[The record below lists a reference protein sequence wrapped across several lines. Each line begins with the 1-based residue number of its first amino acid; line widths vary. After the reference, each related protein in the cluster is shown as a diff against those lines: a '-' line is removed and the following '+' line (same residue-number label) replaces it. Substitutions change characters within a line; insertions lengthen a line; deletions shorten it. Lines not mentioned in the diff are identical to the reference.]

1 MQSLRYIK
9 LICFC
14 FIALPCPIPKKCR
27 TLSVNYMIRALI
39 VVNEAGAAT
48 ENQQNH
54 SVQCSTT
61 TTPCAHTISSVRTIR
76 KSQKKTSPCSMFI
89 SCLLSNF

>member
-39 VVNEAGAAT
+39 VVNEAKAAT

-61 TTPCAHTISSVRTIR
+61 TTPCVHTISSVRTIR
-76 KSQKKTSPCSMFI
+76 KSQKSFSVFNVYIVFT
-89 SCLLSNF
+89 L